1 MRRALAI
8 DGRAAMTHR
17 APPELHLPDLPEIEV
32 QLGASGLGA
41 PDAPYA
47 PERGQ
52 AARPAWSWGYRL
64 RQGLSTYLPLL
75 LMGLL
80 AASTWWLVKN
90 TPQGDALAGEK
101 PARELP
107 DYTMTG
113 FSITRFS
120 PDGRVVLR
128 IAGDALRH
136 FPTTD
141 QLEIEGVRI
150 HAIAPDG
157 RTTDATAL
165 RALSNGDGSEVQL
178 LGGAR
183 VISQLDGAEVLE
195 LQGEFLHAFLRF
207 ERIRSHLPVRLR
219 HGGTETRAGGLEYDH
234 LQQLLQLSGPVRA
247 TVQPGPRARPPARA
261 ATAAKVTP
269 AASSAAAVTGA
280 SAGGSTAARTGVI
293 TVVNVPPAGTPSAG
307 TPPAGT
313 PPAGT
318 LPAGAPRAKAAE
330 PRP

>member
-1 MRRALAI
+1 MI
-8 DGRAAMTHR
+8 HR
-17 APPELHLPDLPEIEV
+17 VPPELHLPDLPEIAV
-32 QLGASGLGA
+32 QLGVSGLDP
-41 PDAPYA
+41 PDAPD
-47 PERGQ
+47 RGQ

-80 AASTWWLVKN
+80 AASTWWLVTN

-101 PARELP
+101 PVRESP

-113 FSITRFS
+113 FSITRFA

-157 RTTDATAL
+157 RTTDATAR
-165 RALSNGDGSEVQL
+165 RALANGDGSEVQL

-247 TVQPGPRARPPARA
+247 TVQPGPRAKPPAGA
-261 ATAAKVTP
+261 AAVTRVMP
-269 AASSAAAVTGA
+269 AASSAVVMGA
-280 SAGGSTAARTGVI
+280 STAAITAASTAAITAASTGDITAASTGDI
-293 TVVNVPPAGTPSAG
+293 TVADVPPAN
-307 TPPAGT
+307 T

-318 LPAGAPRAKAAE
+318 LLSGAPRAKAAE
-330 PRP
+330 PRR

>member
-1 MRRALAI
+1 MIRR
-8 DGRAAMTHR
+8 T
-17 APPELHLPDLPEIEV
+17 PPELHLPDLPEIPV
-32 QLGASGLGA
+32 QLGLPGDDRAGRS
-41 PDAPYA
+41 P
-47 PERGQ
+47 
-52 AARPAWSWGYRL
+52 ARTAVPWRYRL
-64 RQGLSTYLPLL
+64 RQGLTSYLPLL

-90 TPQGDALAGEK
+90 TPHGDAADVDR
-101 PARELP
+101 PPREAP

-120 PDGRVVLR
+120 PEGRVVLR

-157 RTTDATAL
+157 RTTDATAR
-165 RALSNGDGSEVQL
+165 RALANGDGSEVQL

-183 VISQLDGAEVLE
+183 VISQLDSAEVLE

-219 HGGTETRAGGLEYDH
+219 HGGTVTRAGGLEYDH
-234 LQQLLQLSGPVRA
+234 LQQLLQLNGPVHS
-247 TVQPGPRARPPARA
+247 TLVPGPRAKPAARA
-261 ATAAKVTP
+261 TAVPVP
-269 AASSAAAVTGA
+269 AAA
-280 SAGGSTAARTGVI
+280 
-293 TVVNVPPAGTPSAG
+293 
-307 TPPAGT
+307 
-313 PPAGT
+313 
-318 LPAGAPRAKAAE
+318 L
-330 PRP
+330 RP

>member
-1 MRRALAI
+1 MI
-8 DGRAAMTHR
+8 HR
-17 APPELHLPDLPEIEV
+17 APPELHLPDLPEIPV
-32 QLGASGLGA
+32 QLGLSGIDL
-41 PDAPYA
+41 PDTPDR
-47 PERGQ
+47 PPSI
-52 AARPAWSWGYRL
+52 RPALSWGYRL

-80 AASTWWLVKN
+80 AASTWWLVMN
-90 TPQGDALAGEK
+90 TPQGDAPAADK
-101 PARELP
+101 PVREAP

-120 PDGRVVLR
+120 PDGQVVLR

-165 RALSNGDGSEVQL
+165 RALAQGDGSEVQL

-207 ERIRSHLPVRLR
+207 ERIRSHLPVRVR
-219 HGGTETRAGGLEYDH
+219 HGSTETRAGGLDYNH
-234 LQQLLQLSGPVRA
+234 PQQLLQLGGPVRA
-247 TVQPGPRARPPARA
+247 TVQPGPRARPPARDA
-261 ATAAKVTP
+261 ASAKGRPATTAAALGATTAGINTGTTAGTNTGTTGDTTRVT
-269 AASSAAAVTGA
+269 
-280 SAGGSTAARTGVI
+280 I
-293 TVVNVPPAGTPSAG
+293 PPA
-307 TPPAGT
+307 
-313 PPAGT
+313 
-318 LPAGAPRAKAAE
+318 KALE
-330 PRP
+330 PGR

>member
-1 MRRALAI
+1 MI
-8 DGRAAMTHR
+8 HR
-17 APPELHLPDLPEIEV
+17 APPELHLPDLPEIPV
-32 QLGASGLGA
+32 QLGLSV
-41 PDAPYA
+41 PDTPD
-47 PERGQ
+47 PTEPGHSP
-52 AARPAWSWGYRL
+52 RPAVPWVYRL

-90 TPQGDALAGEK
+90 TPQGDAPAADK
-101 PARELP
+101 PAREAP

-120 PDGRVVLR
+120 PEGRVVLR
-128 IAGDALRH
+128 IAGDRMRH
-136 FPTTD
+136 FPVTD

-165 RALSNGDGSEVQL
+165 RALANGDGSEVQL

-219 HGGTETRAGGLEYDH
+219 HGGTDTRAGGLDYDH

-247 TVQPGPRARPPARA
+247 TVQPGSRARPVAG
-261 ATAAKVTP
+261 TAAKGALADTSTNITAVATP
-269 AASSAAAVTGA
+269 LV
-280 SAGGSTAARTGVI
+280 
-293 TVVNVPPAGTPSAG
+293 GTPSA
-307 TPPAGT
+307 
-313 PPAGT
+313 
-318 LPAGAPRAKAAE
+318 KALE
-330 PRP
+330 PRR

>member
-1 MRRALAI
+1 MI
-8 DGRAAMTHR
+8 HR
-17 APPELHLPDLPEIEV
+17 APPELHLPDLPEIAV

-41 PDAPYA
+41 PVAPDAL
-47 PERGQ
+47 ERGQ

-157 RTTDATAL
+157 RTTDATAR
-165 RALSNGDGSEVQL
+165 RALANGDGSEVQL

-219 HGGTETRAGGLEYDH
+219 HGGTETRAGGVEYDH

-247 TVQPGPRARPPARA
+247 TVQPGPRGKPPARS
-261 ATAAKVTP
+261 ATGAKATR
-269 AASSAAAVTGA
+269 AASSAAVTGA
-280 SAGGSTAARTGVI
+280 GTGANNAAGTASTTASNTASTTAVITGDI
-293 TVVNVPPAGTPSAG
+293 TVVNNLSVGSPSVG
-307 TPPAGT
+307 TPPVATLLTGT
-313 PPAGT
+313 P
-318 LPAGAPRAKAAE
+318 RARAAE
-330 PRP
+330 PR